1 MSDYYSQTIDYGPLF
16 RAQDPPTSK
25 AAGVAAA
32 EFVAS
37 HEAQILEALQL
48 GPAHRDLI
56 AARAGMERS
65 EVWRRLAAMERR
77 GLIEKTG
84 RQCCGDSGMRQA
96 EWRAKASD
104 ADRRTFMEEIRHGR

>member
-16 RAQDPPTSK
+16 RAKDPPTSK

-32 EFVAS
+32 EFAGG
-37 HEAQILEALQL
+37 HERLILEALRL

-84 RQCCGDSGMRQA
+84 RQCRGDSGLRQA
-96 EWRAKASD
+96 EWQIMPGDTLSA
-104 ADRRTFMEEIRHGR
+104 GG